1 MGALCSHLP
10 RRRIATPRATYE
22 VSAHGEMVQ
31 GGVGYDGV
39 EAAQSFARLE
49 EVPVRPGH
57 LGAGEALLRSL
68 HNRLVDVHSDDPR
81 YAL

>member
-1 MGALCSHLP
+1 M
-10 RRRIATPRATYE
+10 
-22 VSAHGEMVQ
+22 GEMVQ

-49 EVPVRPGH
+49 EVPRASRLPG
-57 LGAGEALLRSL
+57 LAGEAPL
-68 HNRLVDVHSDDPR
+68 HSAPEAAGDVYSDDPR

>member
-1 MGALCSHLP
+1 M
-10 RRRIATPRATYE
+10 
-22 VSAHGEMVQ
+22 GEMVQ

-49 EVPVRPGH
+49 EVPRASRLPGRRGSAAS
-57 LGAGEALLRSL
+57 LAPEAAG
-68 HNRLVDVHSDDPR
+68 DVYSDDPR